1 MERYGLDVQR
11 LDVDSWDAPAMIE
24 EQVAFCFI
32 DSDHAIGP
40 PRDIPAWTEKMM
52 PLGIIAFHD
61 YGVWKPNVTV
71 KTYVD
76 EWDAQAQWE
85 RMGLVGSTIAFRRP
99 E

>member
-1 MERYGLDVQR
+1 MERYGLDVQW

-32 DSDHAIGP
+32 DSDHIIGP